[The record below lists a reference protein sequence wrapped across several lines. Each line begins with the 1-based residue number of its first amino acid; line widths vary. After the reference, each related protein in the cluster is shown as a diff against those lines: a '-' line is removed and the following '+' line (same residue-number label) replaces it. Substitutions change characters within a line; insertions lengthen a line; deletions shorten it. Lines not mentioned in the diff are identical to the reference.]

1 MEPKSLAEML
11 QTYGGWGISVLLI
24 GAVVWLAKALLA
36 EKDAHRVTV
45 QTLLQATLPL
55 ADKLADGVELLE
67 KLSERRG
74 TS

>member
-74 TS
+74 TP